1 MIKVDNIIA
10 NKLTGIYSNIWAID
24 PYYIEDNFWAI
35 SLSKDLRED
44 YGILKRY
51 LKKLLAAGR
60 ITVIDMSKPSPERTK
75 IRAAF
80 KNEPGQE
87 IEFEGKHI
95 TTEL

>member
-10 NKLTGIYSNIWAID
+10 NKLTGIYSNIWATD

-51 LKKLLAAGR
+51 IKKLLEEGKA
-60 ITVIDMSKPSPERTK
+60 TVVDMSVASPERTK

-80 KNEPGQE
+80 KNEPGQK
-87 IEFEGKHI
+87 IEFKGKNI